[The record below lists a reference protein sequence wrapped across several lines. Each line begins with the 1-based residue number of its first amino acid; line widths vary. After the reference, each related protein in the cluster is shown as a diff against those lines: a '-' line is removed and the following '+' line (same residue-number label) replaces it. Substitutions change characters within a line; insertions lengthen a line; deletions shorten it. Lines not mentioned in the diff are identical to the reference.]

1 MRLRAESLASLAVR
15 LAPRLAVRFAARL
28 TVRLAASLA
37 VSLGATLAVSLAGSL
52 AVNPAGGAWA
62 ATSAASAGTAAA
74 GAAPIGTYLTREEIR
89 VAVAK
94 LRADPNLGGE
104 ESLRTLRWKAAN
116 AANAANAT
124 PPPGWLTRLFD
135 FLAQSSRLLLWIVG
149 AVGAAIALVW
159 AIRMLRA
166 QVPLNP
172 AREREVTSS
181 VQGLD
186 IRPES
191 LPEDIGTAALA
202 LLEVGREREALS
214 LLYRGALSRAVHR
227 HGIAILASATEGEA
241 LRAVNAKLDPPR
253 AAYFA
258 DLVALWQRAV
268 YAGER
273 VSAPPIDRLCRGFAA
288 SLEVSAP

>member
-1 MRLRAESLASLAVR
+1 MRLRAESLASLALSV
-15 LAPRLAVRFAARL
+15 AVR
-28 TVRLAASLA
+28 
-37 VSLGATLAVSLAGSL
+37 LAVSLAVS
-52 AVNPAGGAWA
+52 PADGAWA
-62 ATSAASAGTAAA
+62 ATSAANAGTAAP

-89 VAVAK
+89 VAAAK

-104 ESLRTLRWKAAN
+104 QSLRTLRWKEAN
-116 AANAANAT
+116 AANAK
-124 PPPGWLTRLFD
+124 PSPGWLTRLFD
-135 FLAQSSRLLLWIVG
+135 FLAQSSRLLLWIAG
-149 AVGAAIALVW
+149 AVCAAIALVW
-159 AIRMLRA
+159 AIRKLRERMPHPA
-166 QVPLNP
+166 
-172 AREREVTSS
+172 AREREVTGS

-191 LPEDIGTAALA
+191 LPEDIGAAALA
-202 LLEVGREREALS
+202 LLEAGREREALS

-273 VSAPPIDRLCRGFAA
+273 VAAPPIDRLCREFAA
-288 SLEVSAP
+288 SLEGAAP